1 MQKPNFWIPSFMST
15 SSYLTAIIIA
25 SGLTVFIYHRVGW
38 RAIVDCYKLFSNR
51 DYWTNYNT
59 VEFLAWATKA
69 AVIVPG
75 LVFGIEI
82 WELHILT
89 LITSAALIWASM
101 KKLLP
106 TLVAFNTLWIFL
118 SMTVIVRN
126 VAI

>member
-1 MQKPNFWIPSFMST
+1 MHKPNVGIPSFMPA
-15 SSYLTAIIIA
+15 SSYLIAIIIA
-25 SGLTVFIYHRVGW
+25 SGLTIFIYQRVGW
-38 RAIVDCYKLFSNR
+38 RAIIDCYKLFSNR
-51 DYWTNYNT
+51 DYWTNYNI

-126 VAI
+126 VGL

>member
-1 MQKPNFWIPSFMST
+1 MNSIELPDG
-15 SSYLTAIIIA
+15 YLAAMAIA
-25 SGLTVFIYHRVGW
+25 TLLTIFIYNQVGW
-38 RAIVDCYKLFSNR
+38 KAIKDCYKLFGNR
-51 DYWTNYNT
+51 EYWTNYNV

-89 LITSAALIWASM
+89 LVTSAALIWASM

-118 SMTVIVRN
+118 SMSVIVRN
-126 VAI
+126 LAI

>member
-1 MQKPNFWIPSFMST
+1 MTDP
-15 SSYLTAIIIA
+15 YLVAALLATVTTIIVY
-25 SGLTVFIYHRVGW
+25 SVVGW
-38 RAIVDCYKLFSNR
+38 RPIMSCMTMWTRR
-51 DYWTNYNT
+51 DYWTGYNT

-82 WELHILT
+82 WQLHILT
-89 LITSAALIWASM
+89 LITSIALIWASM

-118 SMTVIVRN
+118 SMTVIVRQLMG
-126 VAI
+126 

>member
-1 MQKPNFWIPSFMST
+1 MPA
-15 SSYLTAIIIA
+15 SSYLIAIIIA
-25 SGLTVFIYHRVGW
+25 SGLTIFIYQRVGW
-38 RAIVDCYKLFSNR
+38 RAIIDCYKLFSNR
-51 DYWTNYNT
+51 DYWTNYNI

-126 VAI
+126 VGL

>member
-1 MQKPNFWIPSFMST
+1 MEYILAGVT
-15 SSYLTAIIIA
+15 GLIITTA
-25 SGLTVFIYHRVGW
+25 VYHHVGW
-38 RAIVDCYKLFSNR
+38 GNIAGCMAMWTRR

-59 VEFLAWATKA
+59 VEFAAWLTKA

-75 LVFGIEI
+75 LVFGQEI
-82 WELHILT
+82 WQLHILT

-118 SMTVIVRN
+118 SSVIILRN
-126 VAI
+126 VLG

>member
-1 MQKPNFWIPSFMST
+1 MNSIELPDGYIAAMAIAT
-15 SSYLTAIIIA
+15 LLTI
-25 SGLTVFIYHRVGW
+25 FIYNRVGW
-38 RAIVDCYKLFSNR
+38 KAIKDCYKLFGNR
-51 DYWTNYNT
+51 EYWTNYNV

-89 LITSAALIWASM
+89 LVTSAALIWASM

-118 SMTVIVRN
+118 SMSVIMRN
-126 VAI
+126 LAI

>member
-1 MQKPNFWIPSFMST
+1 MLT
-15 SSYLTAIIIA
+15 SSYLIAIIIA
-25 SGLTVFIYHRVGW
+25 SGLTVFIYHMVGW
-38 RAIVDCYKLFSNR
+38 RAIIDCYKLFSNR
-51 DYWTNYNT
+51 DYWTNYNI

>member
-1 MQKPNFWIPSFMST
+1 VADLLHDPYMIAFLLSVAFM
-15 SSYLTAIIIA
+15 A
-25 SGLTVFIYHRVGW
+25 SVYTVVGW
-38 RAIVDCYKLFSNR
+38 KSIGDCLMMFFRR
-51 DYWTNYNT
+51 DYWTNYNI

-75 LVFGIEI
+75 LIFGVEI

-89 LITSAALIWASM
+89 LVTSAALIWASM

-118 SMTVIVRN
+118 STTVILRAVT
-126 VAI
+126 AG

>member
-1 MQKPNFWIPSFMST
+1 MPFSMTT
-15 SSYLTAIIIA
+15 SSYLIAIVISI
-25 SGLTVFIYHRVGW
+25 GLTIFIYHQVGW
-38 RAIVDCYKLFSNR
+38 RAIRDCYKLFGNR
-51 DYWTNYNT
+51 GYWTNYNI

-126 VAI
+126 VGL